1 MTYVLALA
9 RGKQLSEH
17 PNEEG
22 AKLSALFYVKN
33 KETII
38 WETDKDS
45 PAQVALCHGLVR
57 GKRRFVIHV

>member
-38 WETDKDS
+38 WETEGDGFPS
-45 PAQVALCHGLVR
+45 RVLIECR
-57 GKRRFVIHV
+57 N